1 MRKTDKKIERALVEA
16 LTEVC
21 EAALDR
27 VPGFL
32 WITHFVNYSNFPDSL
47 MIVSVFESDEQLRL
61 ARVNAED
68 RWLST
73 LIQQKLTRLDVS
85 TRKTREQIRFDTEE
99 ACQREDNGNWHERY
113 R

>member
-27 VPGFL
+27 VPGFV

-47 MIVSVFESDEQLRL
+47 VIVNVFESDEQLRL
-61 ARVNAED
+61 ARENTED

-73 LIQQKLTRLDVS
+73 LIQRKLTRVDVS
-85 TRKTREQIRFDTEE
+85 VRKTREQIRFDTEE
-99 ACQREDNGNWHERY
+99 ACERDNKGNWQERY